1 MRHSI
6 EPDVLFQRSVP
17 SESLVVAATNA
28 NATRNDGTNLKGYI
42 KFWNGASPW
51 HLIVAGV
58 QNWVI
63 DVRKITESDY

>member
-6 EPDVLFQRSVP
+6 RAGRTFQRSVS
-17 SESLVVAATNA
+17 SESIVVAATNA
-28 NATRNDGTNLKGYI
+28 NATRNDGTNLKGHI

-51 HLIVAGV
+51 LFIVAGV